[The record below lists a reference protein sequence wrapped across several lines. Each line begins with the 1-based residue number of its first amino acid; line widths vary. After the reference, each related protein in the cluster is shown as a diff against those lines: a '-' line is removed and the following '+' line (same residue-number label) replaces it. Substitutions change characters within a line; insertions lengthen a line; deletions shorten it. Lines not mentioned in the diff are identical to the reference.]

1 MDCTKLNDIIKSS
14 KNILII
20 SHVNPDGD
28 TLGSMCGLYSAI
40 LDNFKKKCEMLAVSK
55 VPTVYEYL
63 PNVNLIKNLDDMDKS
78 REYDLVINVD
88 VASFDRIC
96 DAGILFEKAKN
107 TVNIDHHKTNNG
119 YADLN
124 IINAEASST
133 GEVLF
138 GCFEEMDWKI
148 NLDTAVC
155 LYTAILTDTGSFRF
169 DNTKPKTF
177 ECASKLVE
185 IGVNPSDIYKKVYES
200 DSKTLVM
207 FQAHC
212 VSKAKFLYDDKL
224 AYTVVYR
231 KDMEKFGANDE
242 CMEGL
247 TEKLR
252 AIVTTKI
259 AFVAKEMKSGGTK
272 FSMRSKFA
280 DVAKICEVFGGGGHK
295 LAAGC
300 TIKAPVD
307 EAVKKMLEEIKRDL
321 KIETEI

>member
-1 MDCTKLNDIIKSS
+1 MDYSKLNDIIKSS

-28 TLGSMCGLYSAI
+28 TLGSMCGVYSAI
-40 LDNFKKKCEMLAVSK
+40 LENYKKKCDMMAVSK
-55 VPTVYEYL
+55 VPEVYSYM
-63 PNVNLIKNLDDMDKS
+63 PNLSKVRNIEEFDKS

-88 VASFDRIC
+88 VAAIDRIC
-96 DAGILFEKAKN
+96 DGKTLFDKAKF
-107 TVNIDHHKTNNG
+107 TVNIYHHKTNIAYGN
-119 YADLN
+119 LN
-124 IINAEASST
+124 FINPEASST

-138 GCFEEMDWKI
+138 GCFEKMGWKI

-155 LYTAILTDTGSFRF
+155 LYTALLTDTGSFRF
-169 DNTKPKTF
+169 DNTKPSTF
-177 ECASKLVE
+177 ETAGKLVE

-212 VSKAKFLYDDKL
+212 VSKAKFLDDDKI
-224 AYTVVYR
+224 AYTTVYK
-231 KDMEKFGANDE
+231 KDMELFSAGDD

-252 AIVTTKI
+252 SIVTTRV

-272 FSMRSKFA
+272 ISMRSKFA
-280 DVAKICEVFGGGGHK
+280 DVAQICEVFNGGGHK
-295 LAAGC
+295 YAAGC
-300 TIKAPVD
+300 TIKAPVE
-307 EAVKKMLEEIKRDL
+307 EAVKKVLSEIRKL
-321 KIETEI
+321 KQL

>member
-1 MDCTKLNDIIKSS
+1 MDYSKLNDIIKSS

-28 TLGSMCGLYSAI
+28 TLGSMCGLFSAI
-40 LDNFKKKCEMLAVSK
+40 YDNFKKKCDMLAVSK
-55 VPTVYEYL
+55 VPSVYEFL
-63 PNVNLIKNLDDMDKS
+63 PNVNTVKSMDDMDKS

-96 DAGILFEKAKN
+96 DAGILFEKAKF

-124 IINAEASST
+124 IIDACASST

-138 GCFEEMDWKI
+138 ECFEKMGWKI
-148 NLDTAVC
+148 NLDTAIC

-169 DNTKPKTF
+169 DNMKPKTF
-177 ECASKLVE
+177 ECASKLIE
-185 IGVNPSDIYKKVYES
+185 IGVNSSDLYKKVYES

-212 VSKAKFLYDDKL
+212 ISKAKFMYDDKL
-224 AYTVVYR
+224 AYTAVYR

-252 AIVTTKI
+252 AIVTTQI
-259 AFVAKEMKSGGTK
+259 AFVAKEMKSGATK

-280 DVAKICEVFGGGGHK
+280 DVAQICEVFGGGGHK

-300 TIKAPVD
+300 TIKAPID
-307 EAVKKMLEEIKRDL
+307 EAVKKMLDEIKQR
-321 KIETEI
+321 EI

>member
-1 MDCTKLNDIIKSS
+1 MEYSNLNDIIKSS
-14 KNILII
+14 KNILIL

-40 LDNFKKKCEMLAVSK
+40 YENHKKKCEMAAMSK
-55 VPTVYEYL
+55 IPDVYLFL
-63 PNVNLIKNLDDMDKS
+63 PHIGEVKNIDEIDKS

-88 VASFDRIC
+88 VASIDRIC
-96 DAGILFEKAKN
+96 DGKILFDKAKK
-107 TVNIDHHKTNNG
+107 TVNIDHHKTNPAYGNFNFI
-119 YADLN
+119 DP
-124 IINAEASST
+124 EASST

-138 GCFEEMDWKI
+138 GLFTKMNWKI
-148 NLDTAVC
+148 NLDCAIC
-155 LYTAILTDTGSFRF
+155 LYNAILTDTGSFRF

-185 IGVNPSDIYKKVYES
+185 IGVSPSDIYKKVYES

-212 VSKAKFLYDDKL
+212 ISKAKFLKDNKI
-224 AYTVVYR
+224 AYTVVYK
-231 KDMEKFGANDE
+231 KDMEKFSAGDE

-252 AIVTTKI
+252 AIVTTKV

-272 FSMRSKFA
+272 ISMRSKCG
-280 DVAKICEVFGGGGHK
+280 DVAEISGVFGGGGHK
-295 LAAGC
+295 YAAGC
-300 TIKAPVD
+300 TIKAPV
-307 EAVKKMLEEIKRDL
+307 EKAVEMILKEIEERYNGF
-321 KIETEI
+321 

>member
-1 MDCTKLNDIIKSS
+1 MDYSKLNDIIKSS

-28 TLGSMCGLYSAI
+28 TLGSMCGVYSAV
-40 LDNFKKKCEMLAVSK
+40 LENYKKKCDMMAVSK
-55 VPTVYEYL
+55 VPEVYSYM
-63 PNVNLIKNLDDMDKS
+63 PNLSKVRNIEEFDKS

-88 VASFDRIC
+88 VAAIDRIC
-96 DAGILFEKAKN
+96 DGKTLFDKAKF
-107 TVNIDHHKTNNG
+107 TVNIDHHKTNIAYGN
-119 YADLN
+119 LN
-124 IINAEASST
+124 FINPEASST

-138 GCFEEMDWKI
+138 GCFEKMGWKI

-155 LYTAILTDTGSFRF
+155 LYTALLTDTGSFRF
-169 DNTKPKTF
+169 DNTKPSTF
-177 ECASKLVE
+177 ETAGKLVE

-212 VSKAKFLYDDKL
+212 VSKAKFLDDDKI
-224 AYTVVYR
+224 AYTTVYK
-231 KDMEKFGANDE
+231 KDMELFSAGDD

-252 AIVTTKI
+252 SIVTTRV

-272 FSMRSKFA
+272 ISMRSKFA
-280 DVAKICEVFGGGGHK
+280 DVAQICEVFNGGGHK
-295 LAAGC
+295 YAAGC
-300 TIKAPVD
+300 TIKAPVE
-307 EAVKKMLEEIKRDL
+307 EAVKKVLSEIRKL
-321 KIETEI
+321 KQL

>member
-1 MDCTKLNDIIKSS
+1 MDYSKLNDIIKSS

-28 TLGSMCGLYSAI
+28 TLGSMCGLYCAI
-40 LDNFKKKCEMLAVSK
+40 LDNFKKKCDMVAISK
-55 VPTVYEYL
+55 IPDVYSYL
-63 PNVNLIKNLDDMDKS
+63 PHLSDVKNVDNIDKS

-88 VASFDRIC
+88 VAALDRAC
-96 DAGILFEKAKN
+96 DAKILFEKAKF
-107 TVNIDHHKTNNG
+107 TVNIDHHKTNNSYG
-119 YADLN
+119 NLN
-124 IINAEASST
+124 FINPDASST

-138 GCFEEMDWKI
+138 GCFENMNWKV
-148 NLDTAVC
+148 NLDCAIC

-169 DNTKPKTF
+169 DNTKPSTF
-177 ECASKLVE
+177 EVASKLVA
-185 IGVNPSDIYKKVYES
+185 IGVQPSDIYKKVYES

-212 VSKAKFLYDDKL
+212 ISKAKFLENDKI
-224 AYTVVYR
+224 AYTLVYK
-231 KDMEKFGANDE
+231 KDMEKFSAGDD

-252 AIVTTKI
+252 AIVTTRI

-272 FSMRSKFA
+272 ISMRSKFA
-280 DVAKICEVFGGGGHK
+280 DVAEICSVFGGGGHR

-300 TIKAPVD
+300 TIKAPVED
-307 EAVKKMLEEIKRDL
+307 AAKKVLEEIKKR
-321 KIETEI
+321 EI

>member
-1 MDCTKLNDIIKSS
+1 MDYSKLNDIIKSS

-28 TLGSMCGLYSAI
+28 TLGSMCGVYSAI
-40 LDNFKKKCEMLAVSK
+40 LENYKKKCDMMAVSK
-55 VPTVYEYL
+55 IPEVYSYM
-63 PNVNLIKNLDDMDKS
+63 PNLSKVRNIEEFDKS

-88 VASFDRIC
+88 VAAIDRIC
-96 DAGILFEKAKN
+96 DGKTLFDKAKF
-107 TVNIDHHKTNNG
+107 TVNIDHHKTNIAYGN
-119 YADLN
+119 LN
-124 IINAEASST
+124 FINPEASST

-138 GCFEEMDWKI
+138 GCFEKMGWKI

-155 LYTAILTDTGSFRF
+155 LYTALLTDTGSFRF
-169 DNTKPKTF
+169 DNTKPSTF
-177 ECASKLVE
+177 ETAGKLVE

-212 VSKAKFLYDDKL
+212 VSKAKFLDDDKI
-224 AYTVVYR
+224 AYTTVYK
-231 KDMEKFGANDE
+231 KDMELFSAGDD

-252 AIVTTKI
+252 SIVTTRV

-272 FSMRSKFA
+272 ISMRSKFA
-280 DVAKICEVFGGGGHK
+280 DVAQICEVFNGGGHK
-295 LAAGC
+295 YAAGC
-300 TIKAPVD
+300 TIKAPVE
-307 EAVKKMLEEIKRDL
+307 EAVKKVLSEIRKL
-321 KIETEI
+321 KQL

>member
-1 MDCTKLNDIIKSS
+1 MDYSKLNDIIKSS

-28 TLGSMCGLYSAI
+28 TLGSMCGVYSAI
-40 LDNFKKKCEMLAVSK
+40 LENYKKKCDMMAVSK
-55 VPTVYEYL
+55 IPEVYSYM
-63 PNVNLIKNLDDMDKS
+63 PNLSKVKNIEEFDKS

-88 VASFDRIC
+88 VAAIDRIC
-96 DAGILFEKAKN
+96 DGKTLFDKAKF
-107 TVNIDHHKTNNG
+107 TVNIDHHKTNIAYGN
-119 YADLN
+119 LN
-124 IINAEASST
+124 FINPEASST

-138 GCFEEMDWKI
+138 GCFEKMGWKI

-155 LYTAILTDTGSFRF
+155 LYTALLTDTGSFRF
-169 DNTKPKTF
+169 DNTKPSTF
-177 ECASKLVE
+177 ETAGKLVE

-212 VSKAKFLYDDKL
+212 VSKAKFLDDDKI
-224 AYTVVYR
+224 AYTTVYK
-231 KDMEKFGANDE
+231 KDMELFSAGDD

-252 AIVTTKI
+252 SIVTTRV

-272 FSMRSKFA
+272 ISMRSKFA
-280 DVAKICEVFGGGGHK
+280 DVAQICEVFNGGGHK
-295 LAAGC
+295 YAAGC
-300 TIKAPVD
+300 TIKAPVE
-307 EAVKKMLEEIKRDL
+307 EAVKKVLSEIRKL
-321 KIETEI
+321 KQL

>member
-1 MDCTKLNDIIKSS
+1 MDYSKLNDIIKSS

-28 TLGSMCGLYSAI
+28 TLGSMCGLYCAI
-40 LDNFKKKCEMLAVSK
+40 LDNFKKKCDMVAISK
-55 VPTVYEYL
+55 IPDVYSYL
-63 PNVNLIKNLDDMDKS
+63 PHLSDVKNVDDIDKS

-88 VASFDRIC
+88 VAALDRAC
-96 DAGILFEKAKN
+96 DAKILFEKAKF
-107 TVNIDHHKTNNG
+107 TVNIDHHKTNNSYG
-119 YADLN
+119 NLN
-124 IINAEASST
+124 FINPDASST

-138 GCFEEMDWKI
+138 GCFENMNWKV
-148 NLDTAVC
+148 NLDCAIC

-169 DNTKPKTF
+169 DNTKPSTF
-177 ECASKLVE
+177 EVASKLVA
-185 IGVNPSDIYKKVYES
+185 IGVQPSDIYKKVYES

-212 VSKAKFLYDDKL
+212 ISKAKFLENDKI
-224 AYTVVYR
+224 AYTLVYK
-231 KDMEKFGANDE
+231 KDMEKFSAGDD

-252 AIVTTKI
+252 AIVTTRI

-272 FSMRSKFA
+272 ISMRSKFA
-280 DVAKICEVFGGGGHK
+280 DVAEICSVFGGGGHR

-300 TIKAPVD
+300 TIKAPVED
-307 EAVKKMLEEIKRDL
+307 AAKKVLEEIKKR
-321 KIETEI
+321 EI

>member
-1 MDCTKLNDIIKSS
+1 MDCVNNIIKSS

-28 TLGSMCGLYSAI
+28 ALGSMCGLYGAI
-40 LDNFKKKCEMLAVSK
+40 LENFKKKADMMAISK
-55 VPTVYEYL
+55 IPDVYSYL
-63 PNVNLIKNLDDMDKS
+63 PYLSEVKNIEDFDKS

-88 VASFDRIC
+88 VASMDRIC
-96 DAGILFEKAKN
+96 DAKILFEKAKHTIN
-107 TVNIDHHKTNNG
+107 FDHHKTNIG
-119 YADLN
+119 YGEIN
-124 IINAEASST
+124 IINPDASST

-138 GCFEEMDWKI
+138 DCFNKMNWKL
-148 NLDTAVC
+148 NLDIATC

-169 DNTKPKTF
+169 DNTKPSTF
-177 ECASKLVE
+177 ESTAKLVE
-185 IGVNPSDIYKKVYES
+185 IGVNPCDIYKKVYES

-212 VSKAKFLYDDKL
+212 ISKAKFLDDDKI
-224 AYTVVYR
+224 AYTLVYQ
-231 KDMEKFGANDE
+231 KDMEKFSAGDD

-252 AIVTTKI
+252 AIVTTRV
-259 AFVAKEMKSGGTK
+259 AFVAKEMKSGATK
-272 FSMRSKFA
+272 VSMRSKFA

-295 LAAGC
+295 FAAGC

-307 EAVKKMLEEIKRDL
+307 VAARKILEEIK
-321 KIETEI
+321 KSEI

>member
-28 TLGSMCGLYSAI
+28 TLGSMCGLYCAI
-40 LDNFKKKCEMLAVSK
+40 YESFKKKCDMLAVSK
-55 VPTVYEYL
+55 VPSVYEYL
-63 PNVNLIKNLDDMDKS
+63 PNTNLIKSLDDIDKS

-96 DAGILFEKAKN
+96 DAGILFEKAKY

-124 IINAEASST
+124 IINPNASST

-138 GCFEEMDWKI
+138 KCFEKMGWKI
-148 NLDTAVC
+148 NLDTAIC

-169 DNTKPKTF
+169 DNTKPETF
-177 ECASKLVE
+177 KGASKLVE

-212 VSKAKFLYDDKL
+212 ISKAKFLYDDKL
-224 AYTVVYR
+224 AYTAVYR
-231 KDMEKFGANDE
+231 KDMEKFGATDE

-280 DVAKICEVFGGGGHK
+280 DVAQICEVFGGGGHK
-295 LAAGC
+295 FAAGC

-307 EAVKKMLEEIKRDL
+307 EAVKKMLEEIKHR
-321 KIETEI
+321 EI